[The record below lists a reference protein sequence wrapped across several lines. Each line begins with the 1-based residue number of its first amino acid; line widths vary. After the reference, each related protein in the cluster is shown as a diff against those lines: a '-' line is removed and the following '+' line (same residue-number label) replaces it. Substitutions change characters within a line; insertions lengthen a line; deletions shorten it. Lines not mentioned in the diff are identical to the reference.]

1 MGQLGGLD
9 AAFLYCETPT
19 MHLHVCGL
27 LILDTSTMTQ
37 GYSYE
42 RIRSMLIERMPE
54 VPEMRHK
61 LATGPLHLG
70 RPFWVDDEDLDIDR
84 HLHLV
89 HLATP
94 GDERSL
100 ANLVGQIA
108 SQPLERDR
116 PLWEMWVIEGLA
128 DGHVAVL
135 VKMHHSTI
143 DGVSGANLM
152 GHFFDLE
159 PKPRAGPVP
168 MDGRQPERRPAPL
181 ELVVRSMRRRVAE
194 PSEILR
200 LVPETAFRLGTTLWR
215 MARKGDGGAPM
226 AKPFTAPRTS
236 FNATVT
242 AQRCVAFTDV
252 ALADV
257 KAVKRAF
264 GVTINDVVTAVVGGA
279 LRQYLE
285 ERGELP
291 DRSLIAAEPVSVHD
305 QTEGSEG
312 VTRLSVMFATLAT
325 DVEDPVERLQVIA
338 AANDK
343 AKEFH
348 RMVGADILMQ
358 WAGHFWLNAFS
369 LGSRLYSGLHVADHH
384 RVVHNLILSNVPGPP
399 VPLYMA
405 GARLVGIYPLG
416 PITDGAGLN
425 VTVLSEEDRVGF
437 GVISCPD
444 LVPRVW
450 DVADAIPN
458 ALAELAKRAASAEAA
473 VSRSARTGSVG
484 GRARQG
490 TMVG

>member
-1 MGQLGGLD
+1 VGQLGGLD

-19 MHLHVCGL
+19 VHMHVCGL
-27 LILDTSTMTQ
+27 LILDTSTMAQ
-37 GYSYE
+37 GNSFE
-42 RIRSMLIERMPE
+42 HIRSMLIERLPE
-54 VPEMRHK
+54 IPGMRHK
-61 LATGPLHLG
+61 LSTGPLHLG

-84 HLHLV
+84 HVHLV
-89 HLATP
+89 HLAAP

-100 ANLVGQIA
+100 ANVVGEIA
-108 SQPLERDR
+108 SRPLERDR
-116 PLWEMWVIEGLA
+116 PLWGLWVIQGLA

-143 DGVSGANLM
+143 DGISGANLM

-159 PKPRAGPVP
+159 PKPRARPVP
-168 MDGRQPERRPAPL
+168 KDGWQPERRPAPL
-181 ELVVRSMRRRVAE
+181 DLLVRSMRRRLAE
-194 PSEILR
+194 PFDILR
-200 LVPETAFRLGTTLWR
+200 LAPKTAFRLGTTLWR
-215 MARKGDGGAPM
+215 MARTGDHGAPM

-264 GVTINDVVTAVVGGA
+264 GVTVNDVVTAVVGGA
-279 LRQYLE
+279 LRRYLD

-291 DRSLIAAEPVSVHD
+291 EKSLIAAEPVSVHD
-305 QTEGSEG
+305 QMEGSG
-312 VTRLSVMFATLAT
+312 DATKVSVMFATLAT
-325 DVEDPVERLQVIA
+325 GVEDPVERLRVIA

-399 VPLYMA
+399 IPLYMA

-425 VTVLSEEDRVGF
+425 ITVLSEEDRVGF
-437 GVISCPD
+437 GIISCPE

-450 DVADAIPN
+450 DVADAIPD
-458 ALAELAKRAASAEAA
+458 ALEELVKRAVSAEAA
-473 VSRSARTGSVG
+473 VSGSVRVGGVG
-484 GRARQG
+484 GRARHR
-490 TMVG
+490 TLVG